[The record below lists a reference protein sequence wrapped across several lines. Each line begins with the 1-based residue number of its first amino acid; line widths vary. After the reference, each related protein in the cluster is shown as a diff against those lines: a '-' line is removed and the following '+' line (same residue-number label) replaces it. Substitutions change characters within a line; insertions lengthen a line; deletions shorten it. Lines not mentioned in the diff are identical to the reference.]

1 VRAPLLARSDD
12 KDYTERVDGTA
23 MQVEESV
30 LPGLGK
36 RVTFR
41 RLKNSPDVAIVT
53 FDDGRKELY
62 INPDTMDPVVLKLDP
77 EESRL
82 LGQAIVTEWRPKTII
97 DYMSRSFQGGMAMD
111 QYTISEQSPLAGMTV
126 MDTNLRASTGASII
140 ALIKKGK
147 TLYNPP
153 PATVIAPGDVVV
165 LIGDEDQLH
174 KARAI
179 IVGDVKTH

>member
-1 VRAPLLARSDD
+1 
-12 KDYTERVDGTA
+12 

-41 RLKNSPDVAIVT
+41 RLKNGPDVAIVIL
-53 FDDGRKELY
+53 DDGRKELY
-62 INPDTMDPVVLKLDP
+62 VNPDRLEPTVIKLDA
-77 EESRL
+77 EEARL
-82 LGQAIVTEWRPKTII
+82 LGQAMVTEWRPKTII

-111 QYTISEQSPLAGMTV
+111 QYTISEHSHIVGHTV
-126 MDTNLRASTGASII
+126 AETNLRADTGASII

-147 TLYNPP
+147 TVYNPP
-153 PATVIAPGDVVV
+153 PSTVIGPGDVVV

-174 KARAI
+174 KARSV
-179 IVGDVKTH
+179 IVGDAKMH